1 MRISCSSQVNFGTCF
16 GSAWVEKIFLFYIK
30 TISWWHYFC
39 FFNIGKKNV
48 LKFVFILVFWQCFSN
63 KMTYV
68 CFCVGLIRLRK
79 KMPLHPS
86 TSLLHCQKRE
96 LNTKMILYSKYLE
109 IVCQNLKIFSKNTSN
124 QYTFYYCSSID
135 LIFNYFVS
143 LYW

>member
-48 LKFVFILVFWQCFSN
+48 FEFVFILVFWQCFSN

-68 CFCVGLIRLRK
+68 CFCVGLIHLRK
-79 KMPLHPS
+79 KCRFIHLVVYYTVKNVNWILKWFFTLS
-86 TSLLHCQKRE
+86 TWKLC
-96 LNTKMILYSKYLE
+96 LE
-109 IVCQNLKIFSKNTSN
+109 IWKYFQKIQVISKL
-124 QYTFYYCSSID
+124 SIIAVQ
-135 LIFNYFVS
+135 LI
-143 LYW
+143 